1 MKSKSAVADKM
12 VVGFVHLYGYGLGDN
27 VIAMEAIYALKQ
39 IHPNAKVVLFGVGG
53 AMERLVSQVDFV
65 DEYHSLEG
73 YLPEESLP
81 KINKYTYDYIIIT
94 KFYSHIFP
102 LLPRL
107 NARKIIIA
115 CKGANVLLPLLPRY
129 RHIRLVPMRNLLL
142 QKVGIRAHCLKMVRA
157 MDKKIYDE
165 RIKEIDFDKA
175 RVKTTQ
181 ENKEFV
187 DEFLRHSIGS
197 SISTS
202 ESLALILVNPFSI
215 MCGHTLS
222 LDGYF
227 RLMRAITTLNPK
239 WGGGS
244 YKSQKTNALEMT
256 KSSQNHTNT
265 NHKASHKDTATITH
279 TKLLPI
285 VITYP
290 KVHSEF
296 MTQLEKQDDLH
307 SSVLVFRNNDD
318 LLNLTEMICRCRVV
332 ISPSTGIIHLSSNLG
347 ISTIGLYERSESKKW
362 STKDNRYVF
371 LKSPKSS
378 LTKQEENLA
387 IAQSIDLLKQVLE
400 S

>member
-1 MKSKSAVADKM
+1 M

-39 IHPNAKVVLFGVGG
+39 VHPNAKVVLFSVGG
-53 AMERLVSQVDFV
+53 AMEHLVSQVDFV

-73 YLPEESLP
+73 YLPEESLH
-81 KINKYTYDYIIIT
+81 KINKYTYDCIIIT

-165 RIKEIDFDKA
+165 RIKDIDFDKA

-202 ESLALILVNPFSI
+202 ENITLILVNPFSI

-227 RLMRAITTLNPK
+227 RLMRAITTLKPK
-239 WGGGS
+239 WGGGN

-265 NHKASHKDTATITH
+265 KHKASHKDTATITP
-279 TKLLPI
+279 TKLLPL

-296 MTQLEKQDDLH
+296 MTQLEKQDGLH

-318 LLNLTEMICRCRVV
+318 LLNLAEMICRCRVV

-387 IAQSIDLLKQVLE
+387 IAQSIDLLKQILE

>member
-1 MKSKSAVADKM
+1 M
-12 VVGFVHLYGYGLGDN
+12 GFAHLYGYGLGDN
-27 VIAMEAIYALKQ
+27 VIAMEAVYALKQ
-39 IHPNAKVVLFGVGG
+39 IHPHAKVVLFGVGG

-65 DEYHSLEG
+65 DEYHSLDG

-102 LLPRL
+102 LLSRL

-157 MDKKIYDE
+157 IDKKIYDE
-165 RIKEIDFDKA
+165 RIKDIDFDKA

-187 DEFLRHSIGS
+187 DEFLRHSIG
-197 SISTS
+197 TS
-202 ESLALILVNPFSI
+202 QNLALILVNPFSI

-227 RLMRAITTLNPK
+227 RLMRAITTLDPK

-256 KSSQNHTNT
+256 KPSQNHTNT
-265 NHKASHKDTATITH
+265 NHKDTAPAQAHH
-279 TKLLPI
+279 TRLLPL

-296 MTQLEKQDDLH
+296 MAHLEKQDDLH
-307 SSVLVFRNNDD
+307 NSVLVFKNNDD
-318 LLNLTEMICRCRVV
+318 LLNLAEMICRCRVV

-378 LTKQEENLA
+378 LTRQEENLA
-387 IAQSIDLLKQVLE
+387 IAQSIDLLKQILE

>member
-157 MDKKIYDE
+157 MDKKSYDE
-165 RIKEIDFDKA
+165 RIKDIDFDKA

-197 SISTS
+197 NIGTS

-239 WGGGS
+239 WGGS
-244 YKSQKTNALEMT
+244 YKSQKTNTLEMT

-265 NHKASHKDTATITH
+265 NHKASHKDTATITP
-279 TKLLPI
+279 TKLLPL

-318 LLNLTEMICRCRVV
+318 LLNLAEMICRCKVV

-387 IAQSIDLLKQVLE
+387 IAQSIDLLKQILE

>member
-1 MKSKSAVADKM
+1 M
-12 VVGFVHLYGYGLGDN
+12 GFVHLYGYGLGDN

-39 IHPNAKVVLFGVGG
+39 IHPNSKIVLFGVGG
-53 AMERLVSQVDFV
+53 AMGRLVSEVDFV
-65 DEYHSLEG
+65 DEYHSLDG

-81 KINKYTYDYIIIT
+81 KINKYTYDCIIIT

-157 MDKKIYDE
+157 MNKKLYDK
-165 RIKEIDFDKA
+165 RVKELDFSKA

-187 DEFLRHSIGS
+187 DEFLSHSIGS

-202 ESLALILVNPFSI
+202 QNLALILVNPFSV
-215 MCGHTLS
+215 MCQHSLS
-222 LDGYF
+222 REGYF
-227 RLMRAITTLNPK
+227 NLIRAIIALDFSG
-239 WGGGS
+239 GGGS
-244 YKSQKTNALEMT
+244 YKSQNTNALEMT
-256 KSSQNHTNT
+256 KSSHKDTAPAQCSTNQCLTKQNHTNQHST
-265 NHKASHKDTATITH
+265 R
-279 TKLLPI
+279 LLPL

-296 MTQLEKQDDLH
+296 MTQLEKQDDLRRN
-307 SSVLVFRNNDD
+307 VLVFANNDD
-318 LLNLTEMICRCRVV
+318 LLNLAEMISRCKVV
-332 ISPSTGIIHLSSNLG
+332 ISPSTGIIHLSSNMG
-347 ISTIGLYERSESKKW
+347 VNTIGLYERSESKKW

-371 LKSPKSS
+371 LKSPKYS

-387 IAQSIDLLKQVLE
+387 IAQSIDLLKQILE

>member
-1 MKSKSAVADKM
+1 M

-39 IHPNAKVVLFGVGG
+39 IHSNVKVVLFGVGG

-65 DEYHSLEG
+65 DEYCSLEG

-107 NARKIIIA
+107 NATKIIIA
-115 CKGANVLLPLLPRY
+115 CKGANVFLPLLPRY

-157 MDKKIYDE
+157 IDKKIYDKH
-165 RIKEIDFDKA
+165 IKEIDFDKA

-181 ENKEFV
+181 ENKAFV
-187 DEFLRHSIGS
+187 DEFLHHSVG
-197 SISTS
+197 TS
-202 ESLALILVNPFSI
+202 QNLALILVNPFSI

-227 RLMRAITTLNPK
+227 GLMRAITRLNLN
-239 WGGGS
+239 GGGA
-244 YKSQKTNALEMT
+244 TNTQNANTIEKT
-256 KSSQNHTNT
+256 KSKQNHTNT
-265 NHKASHKDTATITH
+265 TYKSSHKDTATTQAYP
-279 TKLLPI
+279 TRLLPLI
-285 VITYP
+285 ITYP

-296 MTQLEKQDDLH
+296 VAQLKKQDDLH
-307 SSVLVFRNNDD
+307 KSVLVFRNNDD
-318 LLNLTEMICRCRVV
+318 LLNLAEMICRCEVV
-332 ISPSTGIIHLSSNLG
+332 ISPSTGLIHLSSNLG
-347 ISTIGLYERSESKKW
+347 IKTIGLYEKSESKKW

-371 LKSPKSS
+371 LKSTKSN

-387 IAQSIDLLKQVLE
+387 IAQSIDLLKQILQ

>member
-157 MDKKIYDE
+157 IDKKIYDE

-197 SISTS
+197 NIGTS

-265 NHKASHKDTATITH
+265 NHKDTATITP
-279 TKLLPI
+279 TKLLPL

-307 SSVLVFRNNDD
+307 NSVLVFRNNDD
-318 LLNLTEMICRCRVV
+318 LLNLAEMICRCKVV

-387 IAQSIDLLKQVLE
+387 IAQSIDLLKQILE

>member
-1 MKSKSAVADKM
+1 M

-81 KINKYTYDYIIIT
+81 KINKYTYDCIIIT

-107 NARKIIIA
+107 NASKIIIA
-115 CKGANVLLPLLPRY
+115 CKGANVLLPLLPKY

-157 MDKKIYDE
+157 MDKKSYDE
-165 RIKEIDFDKA
+165 RIKDIDFDKA

-197 SISTS
+197 SIDTS
-202 ESLALILVNPFSI
+202 ENLALILVNPFSI

-265 NHKASHKDTATITH
+265 NHKTSHQDTAPTQAH
-279 TKLLPI
+279 PTKQCPTRLLPL

-296 MTQLEKQDDLH
+296 ITQLEKQDDLY
-307 SSVLVFRNNDD
+307 SSVLVFKNNDD
-318 LLNLTEMICRCRVV
+318 LLNLAEMICRCSVV

-371 LKSPKSS
+371 LKSPKSN
-378 LTKQEENLA
+378 LTRQEENLA
-387 IAQSIDLLKQVLE
+387 IAQSIDLLKQILE

>member
-1 MKSKSAVADKM
+1 MKSKSTVADKM

-39 IHPNAKVVLFGVGG
+39 IHPNAKVVLFSVGG

-73 YLPEESLP
+73 YLPEESLH
-81 KINKYTYDYIIIT
+81 KINKYTYDCIIIT

-157 MDKKIYDE
+157 MDKKSYDE

-187 DEFLRHSIGS
+187 DEFLRHSISS
-197 SISTS
+197 SIDTS
-202 ESLALILVNPFSI
+202 ESFALILVNPFSI

-244 YKSQKTNALEMT
+244 YKSQKTNTLEMT

-265 NHKASHKDTATITH
+265 NHKASHKDTATMTH
-279 TKLLPI
+279 TRLLPL

-296 MTQLEKQDDLH
+296 MAQLEKQDDLH

-318 LLNLTEMICRCRVV
+318 LLNLAEMICRCRVV

-387 IAQSIDLLKQVLE
+387 IAQSIDLLKQILE

>member
-1 MKSKSAVADKM
+1 M

-39 IHPNAKVVLFGVGG
+39 IHPNTKVVLFGVGG
-53 AMERLVSQVDFV
+53 AMERLVSQADFV

-157 MDKKIYDE
+157 IDKKVYDE
-165 RIKEIDFDKA
+165 RIKDIDFDKA

-187 DEFLRHSIGS
+187 DEFLRHSIS
-197 SISTS
+197 SSVSTS
-202 ESLALILVNPFSI
+202 ENLTLILVNPFSI

-227 RLMRAITTLNPK
+227 RLMRAITALNPK

-265 NHKASHKDTATITH
+265 NHKDTAPAQAHH
-279 TKLLPI
+279 TRLLPL

-307 SSVLVFRNNDD
+307 NSVLVFRNNDD
-318 LLNLTEMICRCRVV
+318 LLNLAEMICRCKVV

-371 LKSPKSS
+371 LKSQKSS
-378 LTKQEENLA
+378 LTMQEENLA
-387 IAQSIDLLKQVLE
+387 IAQSIDLLKQILE

>member
-1 MKSKSAVADKM
+1 M

-157 MDKKIYDE
+157 IDKKIYDE
-165 RIKEIDFDKA
+165 CIKDIDFDKA

-244 YKSQKTNALEMT
+244 YKSQKTNTLEMT

-265 NHKASHKDTATITH
+265 NHKDTATITH

-296 MTQLEKQDDLH
+296 MAQLEKQDDLH

-318 LLNLTEMICRCRVV
+318 LLNLAEMICRCRVV

-387 IAQSIDLLKQVLE
+387 IAQSIDLLKQILE

>member
-39 IHPNAKVVLFGVGG
+39 IHSNAKVVLFGVGG

-157 MDKKIYDE
+157 MDKKTYDE

-181 ENKEFV
+181 ENKEFI
-187 DEFLRHSIGS
+187 DEFLRHSISS

-202 ESLALILVNPFSI
+202 ENLALILVNPFSI

-239 WGGGS
+239 GGGDS
-244 YKSQKTNALEMT
+244 YKSQKTNTLEMT

-265 NHKASHKDTATITH
+265 NHKDSHKDTATITP
-279 TKLLPI
+279 TKLLPL

-296 MTQLEKQDDLH
+296 MTQLERQDDLH

-318 LLNLTEMICRCRVV
+318 LLNLAEMICRCKVV

-387 IAQSIDLLKQVLE
+387 IAQSIDLLKQILE

>member
-1 MKSKSAVADKM
+1 MKSKSVVASKM

-39 IHPNAKVVLFGVGG
+39 IHSNAKVVLFGVGG
-53 AMERLVSQVDFV
+53 AMGALVSEVDFV

-73 YLPEESLP
+73 YLLEESLP

-102 LLPRL
+102 LLPCI

-129 RHIRLVPMRNLLL
+129 RHIRLVPMRNLAL

-157 MDKKIYDE
+157 MDKKAYDK
-165 RIKEIDFDKA
+165 RIKEIDFEKA

-181 ENKEFV
+181 KNKDFV
-187 DEFLRHSIGS
+187 DEFLQHNVDSGIDTR
-197 SISTS
+197 
-202 ESLALILVNPFSI
+202 ENLKLILVNPFSI
-215 MCGHTLS
+215 MCQHSLS

-227 RLMRAITTLNPK
+227 NLIRAIIALNPK

-244 YKSQKTNALEMT
+244 YKSQETSTLEATTPSDKNNA
-256 KSSQNHTNT
+256 
-265 NHKASHKDTATITH
+265 NHKSYPQNAVQSQPQR
-279 TKLLPI
+279 LLPLI
-285 VITYP
+285 ITYP

-296 MTQLEKQDDLH
+296 VAQLEKQDDLRD
-307 SSVLVFRNNDD
+307 SVLVFANNDD
-318 LLNLTEMICRCRVV
+318 LLNLAEMICRCEVV

-347 ISTIGLYERSESKKW
+347 ISTIGLYEKSESKKW

-371 LKSPKSS
+371 LKSTKSS

-387 IAQSIDLLKQVLE
+387 IAQIIDLLKQILQ

>member
-1 MKSKSAVADKM
+1 MKSKSTVADKM

-39 IHPNAKVVLFGVGG
+39 IHPNTKVVLFSVGG

-65 DEYHSLEG
+65 NEYHSLEG
-73 YLPEESLP
+73 YLLEESLP

-157 MDKKIYDE
+157 MDKKSYDE
-165 RIKEIDFDKA
+165 RIKDIDFDKA

-187 DEFLRHSIGS
+187 DEFLRHSISS
-197 SISTS
+197 SIDTS
-202 ESLALILVNPFSI
+202 ESFALILVNPFSI

-244 YKSQKTNALEMT
+244 YKSQKTNTLEMT

-265 NHKASHKDTATITH
+265 NHKDSHKDTTKITH
-279 TKLLPI
+279 TKLLPL

-296 MTQLEKQDDLH
+296 MAQLEKQDDLH

-318 LLNLTEMICRCRVV
+318 LLNLAEMICRCSVV

-347 ISTIGLYERSESKKW
+347 INTIGLYERSESKKW

-387 IAQSIDLLKQVLE
+387 IAQSIDLLKQILE

>member
-1 MKSKSAVADKM
+1 M

-39 IHPNAKVVLFGVGG
+39 IHPNAKVVLFSVGG
-53 AMERLVSQVDFV
+53 AMGRLVSEVDFV
-65 DEYHSLEG
+65 DEYHSLDG

-81 KINKYTYDYIIIT
+81 KINKYTYECIIIT

-115 CKGANVLLPLLPRY
+115 CKGANVLLPLLPKY

-157 MDKKIYDE
+157 MDKKLYDK
-165 RIKEIDFDKA
+165 RVKELDFSKA

-181 ENKEFV
+181 ENKDFV

-197 SISTS
+197 IIDTS

-227 RLMRAITTLNPK
+227 CLMRAITTLNPK

-265 NHKASHKDTATITH
+265 NHKASHKDTATMTH
-279 TKLLPI
+279 TRLLPL

-307 SSVLVFRNNDD
+307 SSVLVFKNNDD
-318 LLNLTEMICRCRVV
+318 LLNLAEMICRCKVV

-347 ISTIGLYERSESKKW
+347 INTVGLYERSESKKW

-387 IAQSIDLLKQVLE
+387 IAQSIDLLKQIVE